1 MVIWT
6 VSTSINVKRARSAD
20 ALTAVM
26 IERDRT
32 AALAA
37 TLHGYRVG
45 TLADQLL
52 IEDIKHLKER
62 RVFLDAG
69 NMISLE
75 MTFCLGVLLTPYL

>member
-6 VSTSINVKRARSAD
+6 VSTSVNVKRARTAYSF
-20 ALTAVM
+20 TAVM
-26 IERDRT
+26 IERYRT

-37 TLHGYRVG
+37 TLHGYRIG
-45 TLADQLL
+45 TLTDQLL
-52 IEDIKHLKER
+52 IENIKHLKER
-62 RVFLDAG
+62 CVLLDAG